1 MEFLVRIEVALPADM
16 PDARRAELTA
26 AEREVGRRLRRE
38 GTIKRIWRVPGGLRN
53 VGVWEAA
60 DATALH
66 AALASLPL
74 FPWITAEVTALAVH
88 PLEEE

>member
-16 PDARRAELTA
+16 PEARRAELTA
-26 AEREVGRRLRRE
+26 AERERGRELRRD
-38 GTIKRIWRVPGGLRN
+38 GTIRRIWRVPGGMRN

-60 DATALH
+60 DATELH

-74 FPWITAEVTALAVH
+74 FPWIAADVTALAVH